1 MKIRNLRKPK
11 KVVLFGA
18 IAVAVA
24 LIALPA
30 FARWWVN
37 PDEKGALVASV
48 DPDGPAA
55 AAGLRRADVIV
66 EVNGAEIGGLR
77 DLWSAISDSGV
88 DDQLEMVVLGGGQQ
102 RAVTVTVGETDE
114 GRPYLGI
121 LLGILLGPDGR
132 NENTFG
138 QSFGGYHGGRHGAHG
153 FQFRGRGQPRVSP
166 NTGAQP
172 SAQAFGQAFG
182 TQSI

>member
-1 MKIRNLRKPK
+1 MRRVPWWRRSTPT
-11 KVVLFGA
+11 A
-18 IAVAVA
+18 RPR
-24 LIALPA
+24 LPA
-30 FARWWVN
+30 C
-37 PDEKGALVASV
+37 G
-48 DPDGPAA
+48 
-55 AAGLRRADVIV
+55 RADVIV
-66 EVNGAEIGGLR
+66 GVNGAEIVGLR
-77 DLWSAISDSGV
+77 DLWNAISDNGV
-88 DDQLEMVVLGGGQQ
+88 DDQLEMVVLSGGQQ
-102 RAVTVTVGETDE
+102 RTVTVTVGETDE

-121 LLGILLGPDGR
+121 LLGPDGR
-132 NENTFG
+132 NENNFG

>member
-1 MKIRNLRKPK
+1 MKIRNLGK
-11 KVVLFGA
+11 KKFILFGA
-18 IAVAVA
+18 AAVAVA

-66 EVNGAEIGGLR
+66 EANGAEIGGLR
-77 DLWSAISDSGV
+77 DLWSALSDSGV
-88 DDQLEMVVLGGGQQ
+88 DDQLEMVVLSGGQQ
-102 RAVTVTVGETDE
+102 RTVTVTVGETDE
-114 GRPYLGI
+114 GRPY
-121 LLGILLGPDGR
+121 LGILLGPDGR

-138 QSFGGYHGGRHGAHG
+138 QSFGGYHGGRHGGHG

-166 NTGAQP
+166 DTSAQPSAQP